1 MINDDAHTFF
11 GNTDRSYDAII
22 CGVLDSHI
30 LLSRGSNVRLDS
42 FVYTKEGLAE
52 AYAGL
57 MSAPQIR

>member
-30 LLSRGSNVRLDS
+30 LLSRGSNVRKISL
-42 FVYTKEGLAE
+42 K
-52 AYAGL
+52 
-57 MSAPQIR
+57 